1 MIVSGSRSRISCAAY
16 NRDHETGGLQ
26 RSPDQTT
33 QQSPLGII
41 AGAALT
47 VESSADGH
55 ELSADVPADD
65 RLGVAFTELA
75 RCL

>member
-1 MIVSGSRSRISCAAY
+1 
-16 NRDHETGGLQ
+16 
-26 RSPDQTT
+26 
-33 QQSPLGII
+33 
-41 AGAALT
+41 
-47 VESSADGH
+47 VESSADGY